1 MTLLVNPRS
10 RSLQVLAAVALCAG
24 ALAGCGNDSSADPDD
39 SGTESTHVV
48 TTPQGKVDV
57 PDDPERVVVLN
68 HALAGYLY
76 ELDVPV
82 TAITPEVAD
91 SDEREFSPFWEDQAE
106 EAGTEFLPWT
116 SNGYSMESILE
127 MDPDLIIGGGLGFPY
142 AQAVEAYDDL
152 SKIAPTVLV
161 DDKLGTWQEQFSFL
175 AEDVFDDADR
185 FAQLEK
191 EYEDRVAEVKNAI
204 TIPPTPVAY
213 LSFTSDN
220 VAYGVVESTGLP
232 QELARLGF
240 KPAPIFERNDLP
252 AYGGTNDMFEI
263 SPEIV
268 DEVITAPTVFTVGFN
283 GDTVDLDA
291 LRKDPIYAALP
302 AFENDNVYDLPYWT
316 LRADYHETMGLL
328 DHIEKE
334 FG

>member
-1 MTLLVNPRS
+1 M
-10 RSLQVLAAVALCAG
+10 LAASAAL
-24 ALAGCGNDSSADPDD
+24 LAGCGSDTSDASGDSES
-39 SGTESTHVV
+39 ESTHVV
-48 TTPQGKVDV
+48 TTKEGKVDV
-57 PDDPERVVVLN
+57 PDDPKRVVVLN

-91 SDEREFSPFWEDQAE
+91 SDEREFSPFWKDQAE
-106 EAGTEFLPWT
+106 DAGTEFLPWT
-116 SNGYSMESILE
+116 ANGYSMESIVE

-142 AQAVEAYDDL
+142 AQAVDAYDDL

-161 DDKLGTWQEQFSFL
+161 NDKLSTWREQFSFL
-175 AEDVFDDADR
+175 AEDVFDEADR
-185 FAQLEK
+185 FTELSQK
-191 EYEDRVAEVKNAI
+191 YEDRVAEVKNAI
-204 TIPPTPVAY
+204 DVPPNPVAY

-220 VAYGVVESTGLP
+220 VPYGVVEKVGLP

-240 KPAPIFERNDLP
+240 RPAPIFEKNDLP

-263 SPEIV
+263 SPEVV
-268 DEVITAPTVFTVGFN
+268 DEVITTPTVFTVGFN

-291 LRKDPIYAALP
+291 LRDDPIYAALP
-302 AFENDNVYDLPYWT
+302 AFKNKNVYELPYWS